1 MPTMTAREL
10 HANAYRLAPA
20 RVSIT
25 DPATGEGLSMNLV
38 TTVMPGRLG
47 NSPRATRAE
56 TTDNRVWLH
65 GDCLGQ
71 YRAVALDPAAEVE
84 VSK

>member
-20 RVSIT
+20 RVSVH
-25 DPATGEGLSMNLV
+25 DPATGESLCMNLV
-38 TTVMPGRLG
+38 TTAIPGTLDH
-47 NSPRATRAE
+47 SPRATRAKG
-56 TTDNRVWLH
+56 TDNRVWLH

-71 YRAVALDPAAEVE
+71 YRAVACAPSATVE
-84 VSK
+84 VDK